1 MTIKLHG
8 FPLSPRAFKAFFA
21 AHQMAV
27 PYEFALVNFA
37 TGDNRTPGFT
47 KMNPNQRMPVL
58 EHDGFYLWESNA
70 IVNYL
75 AGQSPDSGYLPA
87 DAKARATTQQWQFWE
102 ANHWDPACAVFMF
115 ENVVKKLFGRG
126 EPDPNEIKRGTELM
140 ARLGPVLDGQL
151 AKTRYVTGDRITV
164 ADLSLAPTLSGA
176 EPAQMPIGEYRHIQ
190 RWMAEIS
197 ALPSWQ
203 KAKAMQAQ
211 PG

>member
-8 FPLSPRAFKAFFA
+8 FPLSPRAFKVLFA
-21 AHQMAV
+21 AHQMDV
-27 PYEFALVNFA
+27 PYEFAIVNFA

-75 AGQSPDSGYLPA
+75 AEQKPDAGYLPA

-115 ENVVKKLFGRG
+115 ENVVKKLFGQG
-126 EPDPNEIKRGTELM
+126 EADPNEIKRGTTLL

-151 AKTRYVTGDRITV
+151 GKTRYVTGDRLTV
-164 ADLSLAPTLSGA
+164 ADLSLAPTLVSA
-176 EPAQMPIGEYRHIQ
+176 EQAQMPVGEYRNIN
-190 RWMAEIS
+190 RWIAEMR
-197 ALPSWQ
+197 ALPAWTRTT
-203 KAKAMQAQ
+203 AMQKM